1 MNLPRAKL
9 ARKVIWEIVPRISEE
24 TIQRVAEAND
34 IVEVIGSYFPLKRT
48 GTSWRA
54 LCPFHREKT
63 PSFHVNPQRQS
74 YHCFGCGAGGT
85 VFRFVMEYE
94 HVDFP
99 SAVRRLA
106 QRAGVPVVEE
116 AGNVE
121 DDQRHALRKRLLAL
135 HAEAA
140 AWFHENLLKAP
151 IAEKARKYL
160 KSRGISAE
168 VAKSWLLGYAPD
180 TRDALI
186 DLLRSK
192 RFSIE
197 EIAQSGLGSA
207 REDAPDSQ
215 TELFARFRG
224 RIMFPI
230 RNDYGEVIA
239 FSGRVLDPD
248 AKTAKY
254 VNSPETPLFTKGRV
268 LYGLDKSKRALIE
281 ANIAIVCEGQLDL
294 IIAFEAGVHNV
305 IAPQGTAF
313 TPEQARLMRRFVETV
328 ILCFD
333 SDRAGQQAIGRS
345 LPALLE
351 CGLEV
356 RVASLPD
363 GDDPD
368 SLIRAKGVARF
379 REIIDAAPGFFDYAL
394 ERLSTKGH
402 LDDPVAKAGAAR
414 RLGPIVA
421 SIKDPV
427 LREATSKRICTRL
440 GITEAAFAVH
450 VKLPSLSVSPSNE
463 AESPG
468 ARSLPISE
476 GIRQL
481 CRLGIMHAET
491 RCWLRSQPLLPY
503 DTLGQG
509 GQLLEKI
516 LKSALSLENP
526 SSRAT
531 FVSQL
536 DTLEETTLAQL
547 DLSRIPD
554 DPLKLA
560 KELWNGLSVQ
570 RLQEQNLQAKSLLE
584 GRKHSG
590 ETSTIN
596 LRVLEDNVEKA
607 KARLQD
613 TSLET
618 NERKGLEEVIENL
631 TKQILDLQSRL
642 NEV

>member
-9 ARKVIWEIVPRISEE
+9 ARKVIWGIVPRISEE

-34 IVEVIGSYFPLKRT
+34 IVEVIGSYFPLKRA

-121 DDQRHALRKRLLAL
+121 DDHRHALRKRLLAL

-151 IAEKARKYL
+151 TAEKARKYL
-160 KSRGISAE
+160 KSREISAE

-186 DLLRSK
+186 DFLRSR

-207 REDAPDSQ
+207 RDDEPDSQ
-215 TELFARFRG
+215 RELFARFRG

-254 VNSPETPLFTKGRV
+254 VNSPETALFTKGRV

-281 ANIAIVCEGQLDL
+281 ANTAIVCEGQLDL

-313 TPEQARLMRRFVETV
+313 TPEQARLLRRFVETV
-328 ILCFD
+328 VLCFD

-379 REIIDAAPGFFDYAL
+379 REIIDAAQGFFDHAL
-394 ERLSTKGH
+394 QRLALKGN
-402 LDDPVAKAGAAR
+402 LDDPAGKSLASR
-414 RLGPIVA
+414 RLGPYVA
-421 SIKDPV
+421 AIKDSV
-427 LREATSKRICTRL
+427 LRETTARMICTRL
-440 GITEAAFAVH
+440 GITESAFATH
-450 VKLPSLSVSPSNE
+450 VKASAVLGESADIGSPIKPL
-463 AESPG
+463 A
-468 ARSLPISE
+468 LDE

-481 CRLGIMHAET
+481 CRLSLIDPDAKA
-491 RCWLRSQPLLPY
+491 WLAQRPSPAAHE
-503 DTLGQG
+503 LGEG
-509 GQLLEKI
+509 GELLEKI
-516 LKSALSLENP
+516 LQSPLALHASP
-526 SSRAT
+526 ARAA
-531 FVSQL
+531 FVSSLTPREEITINVL
-536 DTLEETTLAQL
+536 DLERPQENIVLIAQHYWFGLAAAFYKNLRSTAAAQL
-547 DLSRIPD
+547 HKPDLSAVERT
-554 DPLKLA
+554 
-560 KELWNGLSVQ
+560 
-570 RLQEQNLQAKSLLE
+570 RLQIKVAEA
-584 GRKHSG
+584 
-590 ETSTIN
+590 
-596 LRVLEDNVEKA
+596 
-607 KARLQD
+607 
-613 TSLET
+613 
-618 NERKGLEEVIENL
+618 